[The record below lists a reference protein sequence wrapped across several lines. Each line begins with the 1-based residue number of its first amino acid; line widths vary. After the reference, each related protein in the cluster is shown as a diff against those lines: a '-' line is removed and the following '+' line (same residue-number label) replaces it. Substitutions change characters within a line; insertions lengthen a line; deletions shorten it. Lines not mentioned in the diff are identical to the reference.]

1 MERDG
6 RNRER
11 GKRRNFAKRHQRLA
25 ATMPWPLRTANRG
38 LNHLSAQL
46 SAPPLQWCSLRFHR
60 PVSSRNLSVGQ
71 QIQHRPHQE
80 SPHRQGIDHPG
91 ERWHLHC
98 RLRVRALV

>member
-6 RNRER
+6 RDRER
-11 GKRRNFAKRHQRLA
+11 SKRGNFAKRHQRLA
-25 ATMPWPLRTANRG
+25 ATMPWSLRTANRG
-38 LNHLSAQL
+38 FNHLSAQL
-46 SAPPLQWCSLRFHR
+46 SAPPLQWRSLRLHR

-91 ERWHLHC
+91 EGWYLHR
-98 RLRVRALV
+98 RLRVRTLV